1 MTFFARHLDPAE
13 SLGEILFG
21 LIMVLTF
28 TLGASVAGGWERGLI
43 LAAVGCN
50 LAWGIIDGALFVMS
64 RLFERSQ
71 KGRLI
76 RAIRQAPDSAAA
88 LAAIRL
94 EMEPGLEAVTEP
106 GDREQLY
113 RSVHALIAHGT
124 PARTEIRRDD
134 WMGAF
139 AVFVLV
145 TVTALPAAAPFLVVR
160 DPHLALRLSNW
171 LLVALLFVV
180 GRRWARHT
188 DANPWVAGFA
198 SMGLGVLLVAVAI
211 ALGG

>member
-1 MTFFARHLDPAE
+1 MSFFERYLDPAE

-50 LAWGIIDGALFVMS
+50 VAWGIIDGALFLMS
-64 RLFERSQ
+64 RLFERSRR
-71 KGRLI
+71 GRLI
-76 RAIRQAPDSAAA
+76 RAIQGAPDAASA
-88 LAAIRL
+88 LAAIRR
-94 EMEPGLEAVTEP
+94 EMESGLESVTEP
-106 GDREQLY
+106 DDRERLY
-113 RSVHALIAHGT
+113 RSVHALIEHGI
-124 PARTEIRRDD
+124 PAPVRLRRDD
-134 WMGAF
+134 WLGAF
-139 AVFVLV
+139 AVFLLV
-145 TVTALPAAAPFLVVR
+145 TATALPAAAPFAVVAN
-160 DPHLALRLSNW
+160 PHLALRISNW

-188 DANPWVAGFA
+188 DASPWAAGLA
-198 SMGLGVLLVAVAI
+198 AMGLGVLLVAVAI